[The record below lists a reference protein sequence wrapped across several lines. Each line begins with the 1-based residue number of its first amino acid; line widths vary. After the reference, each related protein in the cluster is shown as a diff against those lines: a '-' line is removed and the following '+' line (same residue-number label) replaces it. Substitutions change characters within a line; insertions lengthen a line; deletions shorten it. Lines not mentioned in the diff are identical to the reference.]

1 MKFNKLIPEL
11 CVSDLKKSL
20 HFYVGVLEFKL
31 EYQREEK
38 KFAFVSYEGSQ
49 IMLEENLDSKWKT
62 AKLEY
67 PFGRGINF
75 QIEVSDVGS
84 LLERLEKSNYP
95 IKIRP
100 KENWYRKDKNLL
112 GVKEFLVLDPDGYLL
127 RFSQS
132 LGRKSL

>member
-20 HFYVGVLEFKL
+20 QFYIGVLESKL
-31 EYQREEK
+31 EYQREEE

-49 IMLEENLDSKWKT
+49 IMLEENPNSKWKT

-84 LLERLEKSNYP
+84 LLEKLEKNNYP
-95 IKIRP
+95 IKMGL
-100 KENWYRKDKNLL
+100 KENWYRKDESLL
-112 GVKEFLVLDPDGYLL
+112 GAREVLVLDPDGYLL
-127 RFSQS
+127 RFSQN